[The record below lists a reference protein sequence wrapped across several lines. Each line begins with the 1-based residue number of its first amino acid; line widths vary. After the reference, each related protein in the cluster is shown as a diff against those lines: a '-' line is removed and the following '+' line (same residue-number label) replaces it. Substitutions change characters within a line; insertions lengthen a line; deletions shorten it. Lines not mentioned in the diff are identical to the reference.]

1 MLDRV
6 QSGCRWL
13 FAPVLVAW
21 LGACAPPIP
30 SGGFDA
36 PDPASRIYAAVR
48 VAEAFDRT
56 GIRPDRETLEQLVIM
71 LGSSDPAARFIA
83 SNTLTRVSGVDL
95 GFHPS
100 APLPERVAAVD
111 RWQAWIET
119 LPTESESGDQ
129 PA

>member
-6 QSGCRWL
+6 RSSCRWVL
-13 FAPVLVAW
+13 APVVVAW
-21 LGACAPPIP
+21 VGGCAPPIP

-36 PDPASRIYAAVR
+36 PDSASRIYAAVR

-56 GIRPDRETLEQLVIM
+56 GRRPDHRTLEQLVIM
-71 LGSSDPAARFIA
+71 LASSDPAARFIA

-95 GFHPS
+95 GYHPS
-100 APLPERVAAVD
+100 APLPERMAAVD
-111 RWQAWIET
+111 RWQAWIDT
-119 LPTESESGDQ
+119 LPDESESGDR